1 MAPNNTYLNSKYF
14 IYLIKQTFMCQC
26 IHSVTLVQIC
36 YKQLIFST
44 AERCSKR
51 ARTFKIKF
59 KKPYN
64 PRLLAEEKRG
74 GDRNNVSRTLVFAN
88 STCSSQ
94 ILHLH
99 LTAFLSPMCF
109 ILLLLTQETQDI
121 LAFLYLDLGFTFPD
135 TFKFWKFFIAQNMAE

>member
-1 MAPNNTYLNSKYF
+1 MAPNNTFLNSKYF
-14 IYLIKQTFMCQC
+14 FYLIKQTFMYQC

-36 YKQLIFST
+36 HKQLIFST
-44 AERCSKR
+44 AERCINR

-74 GDRNNVSRTLVFAN
+74 SDTNNVSRILGFAN

-94 ILHLH
+94 NTPFTPHCISVTYVLYSIIAHLRN
-99 LTAFLSPMCF
+99 LGNFGLPVPRRR
-109 ILLLLTQETQDI
+109 
-121 LAFLYLDLGFTFPD
+121 LY
-135 TFKFWKFFIAQNMAE
+135 IS